1 MSEKS
6 EITTNRENEKKEL
19 QRSLLLSGV
28 VHVLLF
34 IGLFTVFQWQTQSET
49 VYAELWAP
57 EDISSGN
64 DPNGVAKKFP
74 DEEPDPQARPQD
86 DPQEAQK
93 AVAAKTQLEE
103 TLKREELQR
112 EQARQEELAK
122 VEEARKAAEE
132 QKRQE
137 EARRV
142 QEEQRKAE
150 EAKLEKERQD
160 AIAAEQERQRKEA
173 ERQAKEKLEQE
184 RRKADEEAK
193 QKAAEEAAKKQAE
206 KERQERERIRAAMR
220 QQELARLNA
229 KSDPNGTRSGTTKG
243 DKNNVRQNLS
253 GSAYASYNARVVA
266 CIRPNINIDVNPT
279 VRRGQYVA
287 EYSVS
292 LLPTGERVGTPK
304 QLKSSGWTAYDRA
317 VESAIIKCQPFP
329 KPEAGFAV
337 PRDLK
342 LTFDPVDDKR

>member
-173 ERQAKEKLEQE
+173 ERQAKEK
-184 RRKADEEAK
+184 A
-193 QKAAEEAAKKQAE
+193 
-206 KERQERERIRAAMR
+206 
-220 QQELARLNA
+220 
-229 KSDPNGTRSGTTKG
+229 
-243 DKNNVRQNLS
+243 
-253 GSAYASYNARVVA
+253 
-266 CIRPNINIDVNPT
+266 
-279 VRRGQYVA
+279 
-287 EYSVS
+287 
-292 LLPTGERVGTPK
+292 
-304 QLKSSGWTAYDRA
+304 
-317 VESAIIKCQPFP
+317 
-329 KPEAGFAV
+329 
-337 PRDLK
+337 
-342 LTFDPVDDKR
+342 